1 MTLIPQEIFDRL
13 PSAIIVVDNHR
24 RVMHAN
30 RSATALIG
38 ENALNRDLSLSL
50 RHPVILDSID
60 EVLSGTPEKTGEITI
75 PAPVAQSF
83 TFHVERLHNAPLA
96 DGSFATLVLDDVTS
110 AHKTEEMRASFVANV
125 SHELRSPLTAI
136 IGFIETLRGP
146 ASDDVD
152 ARQRFLDIMG
162 RESQRM
168 ARLIDDLLSLSRVE
182 INEHVAPRDAVNV
195 PRTLQN
201 VIEALQPQ
209 AAKKSIELELIAD
222 ENTPVAIGDADQ
234 LHQVFQNLIENAIKY
249 SGDES
254 IVEVRSQ
261 SVERVPGTARP
272 GLSVTVRDQGPG
284 IPKSLIPRLTE
295 RFYRIDEARS
305 STAEAGISS
314 TGLGLAIVKHIVN
327 RHRGHMTAQSEM
339 GVGSTFTVY
348 LPAHPDQ
355 ESPSK

>member
-1 MTLIPQEIFDRL
+1 MTLIPQQVFDRL
-13 PSAIIVVDNHR
+13 PSAIIVIDDQR

-30 RSATALIG
+30 KSAVSLIG

-50 RHPVILDSID
+50 RHPVILDSAD
-60 EVLSGTPEKTGEITI
+60 DVLAGATERAGEITI

-83 TFHVERLHNAPLA
+83 TFHVERLHDAPLP

-152 ARQRFLDIMG
+152 ARQRFLSIMH

-182 INEHVAPRDAVNV
+182 VNEHVAPQDAVDVTQTLHNV
-195 PRTLQN
+195 M
-201 VIEALQPQ
+201 EALQPQ
-209 AAKKSIELELIAD
+209 AAIKRIKLNLNADKS
-222 ENTPVAIGDADQ
+222 TPVALGDADQ
-234 LHQVFQNLIENAIKY
+234 LHQVFRNLIENAIKY
-249 SGDES
+249 SSDDS
-254 IVEVRSQ
+254 AVEVSSK
-261 SVERVPGTARP
+261 SVARVPGSARP
-272 GLSVTVRDQGPG
+272 GLSVTVHDQGPG

-305 STAEAGISS
+305 NTAETGMSS

-327 RHRGHMTAQSEM
+327 RHRGHMTAQSEI
-339 GVGSTFTVY
+339 GIGSTFTVY

-355 ESPSK
+355 NAI